1 MKKTIAALMV
11 TGLLMGT
18 ASAAYCA
25 EAVEIGTKAGDTDY
39 VVAVKND
46 TQEDIVSVKIRVD
59 GAEYGDEL
67 ITDALAAGGE
77 GTLYCTPKELAPG
90 ASAPRY
96 DIKVVFADGEVGV
109 LHTVPFGD
117 ADELSIRLDAAEETE
132 EETDETAL
140 EEAVEEATEAVEEE
154 TEAAEDAQE
163 KQTVAAYI
171 VFVSK
176 SLGSEQNTKQ
186 RESDL
191 MNIPAAPAAPAA
203 SDGGQTYSEP
213 VYEDYSYD
221 DYSYDSSQDYS
232 YDSSQDYSYDASQD
246 YSYDS
251 SQDYSYDN
259 YDYSNYQQPSYDQG
273 GGQDDQCEIDGV
285 FF

>member
-67 ITDALAAGGE
+67 ITDALAAGAE

-117 ADELSIRLDAAEETE
+117 
-132 EETDETAL
+132 TDETAL

-154 TEAAEDAQE
+154 TEAAEDVQE

-221 DYSYDSSQDYS
+221 
-232 YDSSQDYSYDASQD
+232 SSQDYSYDASQD
-246 YSYDS
+246 YSYDAS
-251 SQDYSYDN
+251 QDYSYDYSQDYSYDN

-273 GGQDDQCEIDGV
+273 GGQDDQCLGDGTV